1 MRYNCPSHAAH
12 ARLSSRILTRYL
24 VDLEDKSLTLHPTLT
39 EPISAFYD
47 TEGGT
52 EESGPYLLLKLG
64 IPDLC

>member
-1 MRYNCPSHAAH
+1 M
-12 ARLSSRILTRYL
+12 
-24 VDLEDKSLTLHPTLT
+24 VDLEDKDWPLHPTLT

-52 EESGPYLLLKLG
+52 EESGTHLLPKLG